1 MLSTVVRGAPSAEPD
16 HRAQMLLDHNLTR
29 LGLLFTCNSLEPFG
43 MLGWPL
49 LSIRLA
55 PAVAVDL
62 AGKSSSNL
70 LSPTY
75 PRLPATASLT
85 YHRVYCSTSLASR
98 AAILFRSIVVWLA
111 VFCVYSLTVHTSG
124 KTPFW
129 TGSALRHL
137 RLAIPQCGARNI
149 HSHSFTR
156 FYNKHAS
163 QASCNNESYC
173 RLLLHC
179 ALSISHVGFTK
190 ENAIVRCYCSA
201 FANQKVNANLVCPPH
216 SPLQ

>member
-1 MLSTVVRGAPSAEPD
+1 MLSTVFRGAPSAEPD

-75 PRLPATASLT
+75 PHLPATASLT

-98 AAILFRSIVVWLA
+98 AAILFRSAIAWLP
-111 VFCVYSLTVHTSG
+111 VFCVCFLTVHTYFRQTALLDWIRIE
-124 KTPFW
+124 TPTIGYTTW
-129 TGSALRHL
+129 
-137 RLAIPQCGARNI
+137 GARNI
-149 HSHSFTR
+149 HSLTR
-156 FYNKHAS
+156 THVEHTS
-163 QASCNNESYC
+163 QTRCNNESYC
-173 RLLLHC
+173 RRLLHC

-190 ENAIVRCYCSA
+190 ENAIVWSYCSA
-201 FANQKVNANLVCPPH
+201 FANHKVNANLVCP
-216 SPLQ
+216 SQSTLQ